1 MVHAQR
7 LVMVN
12 EAIGEIAVNE
22 FNLETNGFHNR
33 QLESNN
39 YHFRTVT

>member
-1 MVHAQR
+1 
-7 LVMVN
+7 MVN
-12 EAIGEIAVNE
+12 EAIGEIAADK

-39 YHFRTVT
+39 YHFRTAT